1 MPPRLRYILFKLWY
15 LIWFF
20 LVPATASWVIIS
32 ILDRLEIVDEFEPWY
47 VLLLF
52 AVLVIVLYAIRDR
65 LPFWRDRDRTSA
77 YNLGRRAQAAQKMAA
92 RVQRLVQKKG
102 HKISAQGK
110 SELSAAV
117 EAVSA
122 AVAAKDDERITAS
135 ARKLEEKTARY
146 LAFARKSVAREYFE
160 SIGVAVLIAVFLRLF
175 CVEAFKIPSESMV
188 PTLMVGDHIFVG
200 KYLYGIS
207 VPFLNER
214 VVRFAPPARGDVV
227 VFVKPSRAEQTG
239 VPLEYFGDEF
249 QEPMA
254 GSDFIKRIVGL
265 PDDIV
270 EMKDDVLWINGKEIP
285 RCRVGTAKYRAR
297 DEIRQRWV
305 DEVGELWVEE
315 LDGMRYTILETRC
328 DLPVENYGPMKVGY
342 DQVFVLGD
350 NRDNSNDSRSWGMVP
365 FDNIKGRASVI
376 WWSNRRPHGF
386 QWDRVG
392 TFIMSEPE
400 LSGEQTKALA
410 RCAKLRSKRAP

>member
-1 MPPRLRYILFKLWY
+1 MPPRLRHAVFKAWY
-15 LIWFF
+15 LFWFF
-20 LVPATASWVIIS
+20 LAPATLSWISVS
-32 ILDRLEIVDEFEPWY
+32 ILDRLELVDEFEPWY

-52 AVLVIVLYAIRDR
+52 AVLVIILYAVRDK
-65 LPFWRDRDRTSA
+65 LPFWRDRDGGSA
-77 YNLGRRAQAAQKMAA
+77 YNRDRRARAAQKMTE
-92 RVQRLVQKKG
+92 RVQKLVQKKG
-102 HKISAQGK
+102 HKISSQGK
-110 SELSAAV
+110 AEL
-117 EAVSA
+117 
-122 AVAAKDDERITAS
+122 VAAIESLTKAITDKDDERIS
-135 ARKLEEKTARY
+135 ACVRKLEEKTARY

-160 SIGVAVLIAVFLRLF
+160 SIGVAILIAVILRLF

-188 PTLMVGDHIFVG
+188 PTLMVGDHIFVS

-207 VPFLNER
+207 VPFVNKR
-214 VVRFAPPARGDVV
+214 VVRFASPARGDVV
-227 VFVKPSRAEQTG
+227 VFVKPSRAEQAG
-239 VPLEYFGDEF
+239 VSLEYFGDEF

-270 EMKDDVLWINGKEIP
+270 EMKDDVVWINGVEIP
-285 RCRVGTAKYRAR
+285 RCRVGTAKYRAH
-297 DEIRQRWV
+297 DEIRQKWV

-315 LDGMRYTILETRC
+315 LDGRRYTILETRS

-342 DQVFVLGD
+342 DQVLVLGD

-392 TFIMSEPE
+392 TLIMSAP
-400 LSGEQTKALA
+400 ALTEDQERALDKCEALRKKTA
-410 RCAKLRSKRAP
+410 R

>member
-1 MPPRLRYILFKLWY
+1 VFKAWY
-15 LIWFF
+15 LFWFF
-20 LVPATASWVIIS
+20 LAPATLSWISVS
-32 ILDRLEIVDEFEPWY
+32 ILDRLELVDEFEPWY

-52 AVLVIVLYAIRDR
+52 AVLVIILYAVRDR
-65 LPFWRDRDRTSA
+65 LPFWRDRDDGSA
-77 YNLGRRAQAAQKMAA
+77 YNRDRRARAAKRMTD

-102 HKISAQGK
+102 HKISSQGK
-110 SELSAAV
+110 SELAAAC
-117 EAVSA
+117 EAVGKA
-122 AVAAKDDERITAS
+122 IADRDDDRISTGV
-135 ARKLEEKTARY
+135 RRLEEKSARY
-146 LAFARKSVAREYFE
+146 LAFARKGVAREYFE
-160 SIGVAVLIAVFLRLF
+160 SIGVAILIAVVLRLF

-188 PTLMVGDHIFVG
+188 PTLMVGDHIFVS

-207 VPFLNER
+207 VPFVNKR
-214 VVRFAPPARGDVV
+214 VVRFAAPARGDVV
-227 VFVKPSRAEQTG
+227 VFVKPSRAEQAG
-239 VPLEYFGDEF
+239 VSLEYFGDEF

-254 GSDFIKRIVGL
+254 GTDFIKRIVGL

-270 EMKDDVLWINGKEIP
+270 EMKDDVLHINGAEIP

-297 DEIRQRWV
+297 DEVRQKWV
-305 DEVGELWVEE
+305 DEVGELWIEE
-315 LDGMRYTILETRC
+315 LDGLKYTILETRS

-365 FDNIKGRASVI
+365 YDNIKGRASVI

-392 TFIMSEPE
+392 TLIMSEPD
-400 LSGEQTKALA
+400 LSEDQARALEKCEALRKKTA
-410 RCAKLRSKRAP
+410 R